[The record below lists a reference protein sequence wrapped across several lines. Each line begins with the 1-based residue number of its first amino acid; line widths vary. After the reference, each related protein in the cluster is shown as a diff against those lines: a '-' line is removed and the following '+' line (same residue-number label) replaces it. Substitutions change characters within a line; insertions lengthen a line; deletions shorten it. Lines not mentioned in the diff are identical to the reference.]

1 MLYFA
6 NFGITVRKKSSHFC
20 EKQISVIMLPNHSSL
35 LLPSRAVYPSL
46 STEDGQVISDAN
58 RRYNS
63 ELIKRAEE
71 PMGYENQV
79 SF

>member
-1 MLYFA
+1 
-6 NFGITVRKKSSHFC
+6 
-20 EKQISVIMLPNHSSL
+20 MLPNHSSL

-46 STEDGQVISDAN
+46 STKDGQVISDAN

-79 SF
+79 SFFKGAFYCNKKRYIIL